1 MKIISKK
8 TCLYALVAAGA
19 LTIGTLGFQ
28 SSAQSAKNYS
38 ADVYVAG
45 MGGHFAKANVV
56 INPDAPAPIY
66 LQSLTKVD
74 LGDNE
79 THPVHDARIDPNNR
93 NTMYWSTYKI
103 DKEVGGPHVG
113 STNLGTGEKIID
125 VVAPIPE
132 KGQGNTKSLYC
143 GSGQT
148 ADFYMP
154 ITMTSKSYI
163 DVFRKADMK
172 RVASVFLEGT
182 EADPGVPYKFYHGAS
197 SPDNTKMLISINEAD
212 KDHGKPVGKIH
223 LMLLDAAALEK
234 GNVKLLK
241 KAVIPGNAGKTIN
254 FRSTYSPD
262 GKLISLSGADTM
274 YIIDAETLKVVDAQP
289 MGKLEENHDAMF
301 TPDGKYVIATS
312 RTKTLISGNAPKISR
327 ENPNCQDEVFKGE
340 KLGKDDYLMDGHL
353 KLYDVAKGDFV
364 GQSTSTCLACHNE
377 EGLDAHA
384 VLCGLDANFLQ

>member
-8 TCLYALVAAGA
+8 TCLYTLVAAGA
-19 LTIGTLGFQ
+19 LTLGI
-28 SSAQSAKNYS
+28 SSAQAKNYS
-38 ADVYVAG
+38 ANIYVAG
-45 MGGHFAKANVV
+45 MGGHFAKASVV
-56 INPDAPAPIY
+56 IDPSAPTPIY
-66 LQSLTKVD
+66 LKALTKVD
-74 LGDNE
+74 IGDNE

-93 NTMYWSTYKI
+93 NMMYWSTYKI

-113 STNLGTGEKIID
+113 ASDLNTGEKVVD

-182 EADPGVPYKFYHGAS
+182 EADPGVPYKFYHGVT
-197 SPDNTKMLISINEAD
+197 SPDMSKMLVSVNEAD
-212 KDHGKPVGKIH
+212 KPHGKPVGKIH
-223 LMLLDAAALEK
+223 LMLLDAKALESGK
-234 GNVKLLK
+234 VKLLK
-241 KAVIPGNAGKTIN
+241 RAAIPGNAGKTIN
-254 FRSTYSPD
+254 FRSTFSPD
-262 GKLISLSGADTM
+262 GSKIAISGADTM
-274 YIIDAETLKVVDAQP
+274 YIVDANTLKVIDAQP

-301 TPDGKYVIATS
+301 TPDSKYVIATS
-312 RTKTLISGNAPKISR
+312 RTKTLNSGNAPKISR
-327 ENPNCQDEVFKGE
+327 ENFNCVEETFTGD
-340 KLGKDDYLMDGHL
+340 KLGKDDYLMDGQL
-353 KLYDVAKGDFV
+353 KLYDVTAGKFV
-364 GQSTSTCLACHNE
+364 GQSTSACLACHNE